1 MFLGCRCWILVIH
14 TRLFESFFNPK
25 ILIFDILEYM
35 KIYTKTGDNGQTS
48 LVGGTRISKTELRIE
63 AYGTVDELNSYV
75 GLLRD
80 QEINNNRKDIL
91 KEIQDRLFT
100 IGSILASEP
109 EQTKK
114 RIPDLHES
122 DIELLEKQ
130 MDEMDESLEPMR
142 FFILPGGH
150 QSVSFGHLARTV
162 CRRAERVVLKLAQTS
177 EVDELVIKYLNR
189 LSDYLFV
196 LCRMMIKDL
205 KIEEISWK
213 PRV

>member
-1 MFLGCRCWILVIH
+1 
-14 TRLFESFFNPK
+14 
-25 ILIFDILEYM
+25 M
-35 KIYTKTGDNGQTS
+35 KIYTKTGDKGQTS
-48 LVGGTRISKTELRIE
+48 LVGGTRVSKTELRIE

-75 GLLRD
+75 GLVRD
-80 QEINNNRKDIL
+80 QAVNIDRKELL

-122 DIELLEKQ
+122 DIELLENA
-130 MDEMDESLEPMR
+130 MDEMDTNLEPMR

-150 QSVSFGHLARTV
+150 QAVSFGHVARTV
-162 CRRAERVVLKLAQTS
+162 CRRAERIVLRLSLES
-177 EVDELVIKYLNR
+177 EVNNLVIRYLNR

-196 LCRMMIKDL
+196 LCRMMAKDL
-205 KIEEISWK
+205 NIEENAWK
-213 PRV
+213 PRI